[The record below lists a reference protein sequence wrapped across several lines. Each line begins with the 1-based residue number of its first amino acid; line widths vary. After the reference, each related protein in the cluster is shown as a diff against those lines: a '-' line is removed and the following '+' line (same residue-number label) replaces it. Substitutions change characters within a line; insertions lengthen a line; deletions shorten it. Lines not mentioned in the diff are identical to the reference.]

1 MATEI
6 ERKFLVRKDL
16 LPKELPPG
24 DELEQGYLSTDPTV
38 RVRLV
43 ATPDGTRHAELT
55 IKGKGM
61 LSRAEF
67 NYPIPPADAEALLRL
82 CGRSLRKVRRKLGR
96 WDLDHFR
103 TRDLWLAEIEL
114 KERIRSDVSEG
125 MEKTQREFLLRQQLA
140 CRRRV
145 ANTRHVY
152 E

>member
-6 ERKFLVRKDL
+6 ERKFLVRKEL

-114 KERIRSDVSEG
+114 KSEDERFDRPPWLGNEVTEDPAYSNA
-125 MEKTQREFLLRQQLA
+125 RLA
-140 CRRRV
+140 TPTV
-145 ANTRHVY
+145 GG
-152 E
+152 

>member
-1 MATEI
+1 MGLEI
-6 ERKFLVRKDL
+6 ERKFLVKKEL
-16 LPKELPPG
+16 LPKQLPEG
-24 DELEQGYLSTDPTV
+24 DELEQGYLSVEPTV

-43 ATPDGTRHAELT
+43 TGHDGTRHAELT

-114 KERIRSDVSEG
+114 KSEDERFDRPPWLGNEVTEDPVYS
-125 MEKTQREFLLRQQLA
+125 
-140 CRRRV
+140 
-145 ANTRHVY
+145 NTRLATPTVGG
-152 E
+152 

>member
-6 ERKFLVRKDL
+6 ERKFLVRKEL

-55 IKGKGM
+55 IKGKGL

-103 TRDLWLAEIEL
+103 ARDLWLAEIEL
-114 KERIRSDVSEG
+114 KSEDERFDRPPWLGNEVTEDPVYS
-125 MEKTQREFLLRQQLA
+125 
-140 CRRRV
+140 
-145 ANTRHVY
+145 NTRLATPTVGG
-152 E
+152 

>member
-6 ERKFLVRKDL
+6 ERKFLVRKEL

-114 KERIRSDVSEG
+114 KSEDERFDRPPWLGNEVTEDPVYS
-125 MEKTQREFLLRQQLA
+125 
-140 CRRRV
+140 
-145 ANTRHVY
+145 NTRLATPTVGG
-152 E
+152 